1 MNSNQPDMIKKLL
14 ASKNGGMKFDGGK
27 PKMDLVFD
35 GVPNALLALG
45 EVLTFGAQKYEA
57 HSWRGVPDGK
67 ARYKAA
73 LIRHLIAHAKGEK
86 LDPESGLPHLAH
98 ALCNAAFIY
107 ELDEV

>member
-1 MNSNQPDMIKKLL
+1 MNNSSFLTEKGYLSL
-14 ASKNGGMKFDGGK
+14 SNGGMKFDGGK

-35 GVPNALLALG
+35 GLPNALLALG
-45 EVLTFGAQKYEA
+45 EVLTFGAEKYEA
-57 HSWRGVPDGK
+57 HSWRGVPGGK
-67 ARYKAA
+67 ERYKAA
-73 LIRHLIAHAKGEK
+73 LIRHLIAHSKGEK